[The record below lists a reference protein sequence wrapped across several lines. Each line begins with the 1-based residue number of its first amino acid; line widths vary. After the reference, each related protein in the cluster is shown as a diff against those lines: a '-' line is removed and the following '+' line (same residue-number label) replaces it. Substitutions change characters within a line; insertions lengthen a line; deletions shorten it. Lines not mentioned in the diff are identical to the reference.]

1 MADKIPVKAS
11 TQDFTSIEDI
21 CDDIVIL
28 KDRTCSLLIETG
40 SVNFNL
46 IKEDEQAALIAAFSG
61 LLNSLTFPIQIA
73 IISKKLDLSNYLG
86 YLDDIMKTQHNAL
99 YIKHLEEYRSFVSQ
113 YSQKTTVLEKRF
125 FIVATFSPIEEFSD
139 LKNVFTIEKKIL
151 VEKAKIHLNPK
162 REHLLRL
169 IKKLGLSAKA
179 MTTAEL
185 VKLFFLAFNPN
196 AGTGSIT
203 HLDQYEDL
211 LSSTTT

>member
-11 TQDFTSIEDI
+11 TQDFTTIEDI

-28 KDRTCSLLIETG
+28 KDRTCVLLIETG

-46 IKEDEQAALIAAFSG
+46 IKEDEQAAIIAAFSG
-61 LLNSLTFPIQIA
+61 LLNSLTFPIQIV
-73 IISKKLDLSNYLG
+73 IISKKLDLSSYLG
-86 YLDDIMKTQHNAL
+86 YIDGIMKSQQNAL

-113 YSQKTTVLEKRF
+113 YSQQTTVLEKRF
-125 FIVATFSPIEEFSD
+125 FVVVTFSPIEEFTD
-139 LKNVFTIEKKIL
+139 VKKVFSVEKKTLI
-151 VEKAKIHLNPK
+151 EKAKVHLNPK
-162 REHLLRL
+162 KEHMLRL

-179 MTTAEL
+179 MTTPEL

-203 HLDQYEDL
+203 HLDQYEEL
-211 LSSTTT
+211 LSSGT

>member
-21 CDDIVIL
+21 SDDLVIL

-61 LLNSLTFPIQIA
+61 LLNSLTFPIQIV
-73 IISKKLDLSNYLG
+73 IVSKKLDLSNYLG
-86 YLDDIMKTQHNAL
+86 YIDGIMKTQQNAL
-99 YIKHLEEYRSFVSQ
+99 YIKHLEEYKSFVSL

-125 FIVATFSPIEEFSD
+125 FVVVTFSPIEEFAD
-139 LKNVFTIEKKIL
+139 VKKVFSVEKKTLI
-151 VEKAKIHLNPK
+151 EKAKEHLNPK
-162 REHLLRL
+162 KEHLLRL
-169 IKKLGLSAKA
+169 IKKLGLSAKE
-179 MTTAEL
+179 MTTPEL

-203 HLDQYEDL
+203 HLDQYEEL
-211 LSSTTT
+211 LSSGT